1 MNVQIDAL
9 TLPIQAASVKATVPS
24 VKATSTF
31 IDNWL
36 SWNHSRALAWR
47 TQGQVAPN
55 DDSTLIEVD

>member
-1 MNVQIDAL
+1 MTVQIDAL
-9 TLPIQAASVKATVPS
+9 TLPIQAAS